1 MEQATKTPQQLT
13 AQFQT
18 NVRLLDDILGVS
30 RNYDIS
36 AANFA
41 LAADG
46 RTFIFWMDTER
57 TM

>member
-18 NVRLLDDILGVS
+18 NVKLLDDILGVS

-36 AANFA
+36 ANFA
-41 LAADG
+41 SAAGG